1 MLHMQQYNHPQTTV
15 SWICL
20 WLLRFEIF
28 HEEIN
33 YVKKNNYIFLKCTKK
48 ERPFQRSDTFKQTK
62 SRKSWMQV
70 RIMWWLKTGN
80 KTGRWDQAK

>member
-48 ERPFQRSDTFKQTK
+48 DLSKEVTRSNKQNHEK
-62 SRKSWMQV
+62 VECK
-70 RIMWWLKTGN
+70 
-80 KTGRWDQAK
+80 